1 MMLKRNLIWEMS
13 SRTPTVQSRHLAV
26 QNLVV
31 GNINQAEPNARMFE
45 PPQGY
50 RIVPMDGQ

>member
-1 MMLKRNLIWEMS
+1 MHGSL
-13 SRTPTVQSRHLAV
+13 P
-26 QNLVV
+26 
-31 GNINQAEPNARMFE
+31 GINQAEPNARMFE